1 MEENQLLLTMPERN
15 IVILGKVGTG
25 KRTLGNHIVG
35 QDIFQQESLF
45 DAGNANHHYK
55 QQWAGGTF
63 YRILT
68 VDIESLQTSY
78 CNPLPYIRHHLQT
91 VHLIIFVIAN
101 GRYTDESHNALM
113 RAVQDLHPQA
123 KPFSALVITH
133 CEGITEESRRD
144 IVNEFKVNSRSSE
157 VAAFIGKQIFAVGLP
172 DISKVSTHFKSIY
185 QNGITEDEIV
195 IRGLVKNCD
204 HPLSVQDLPDVQSNF
219 RYGLESFCNRLRR
232 CRESFCD
239 RMSRCW
245 ESFCDRI
252 SRCWESFCDRMSRY
266 WESFCDRL
274 RRCWESFR
282 DCVRSCHCPK
292 CCLLGIS
299 IVLFP
304 LVWLYRYLHYSSL

>member
-1 MEENQLLLTMPERN
+1 MEENQLLLTMAERN
-15 IVILGKVGTG
+15 VVILGKVGTG

-55 QQWAGGTF
+55 QHWAGDTF

-78 CNPLPYIRHHLQT
+78 RNPLPYIRERLQT

-101 GRYTDESHNALM
+101 GRYTDESHNSLM
-113 RAVQDLHPQA
+113 RAVKDLHSQA

-157 VAAFIGKQIFAVGLP
+157 VAAFIGKQIFGVGLP

-185 QNGITEDEIV
+185 QNGITKDEIA
-195 IRGLVKNCD
+195 IRRLVKD
-204 HPLSVQDLPDVQSNF
+204 SYHPLNVKDLPAVQS
-219 RYGLESFCNRLRR
+219 
-232 CRESFCD
+232 
-239 RMSRCW
+239 
-245 ESFCDRI
+245 
-252 SRCWESFCDRMSRY
+252 
-266 WESFCDRL
+266 
-274 RRCWESFR
+274 
-282 DCVRSCHCPK
+282 RSLHFWKSLK
-292 CCLLGIS
+292 CCSCLCLSLTLYFLLLLL
-299 IVLFP
+299 LFP
-304 LVWLYRYLHYSSL
+304 CFALPVLTIFISYLCLSRFISLLFTVFIPE